1 MTDVSSCKVIRTTQV
16 LDMLGVSR
24 VTLYR
29 WVRAG
34 RFPKPLAAS
43 GRAFGYRLA
52 DVEAWMDAQQ
62 K

>member
-1 MTDVSSCKVIRTTQV
+1 MTDVSNCKVIRTTQV

-29 WVRAG
+29 WVQAG
-34 RFPKPLAAS
+34 QFPKPLAAN
-43 GRAFGYRLA
+43 GRAFGYRLS
-52 DVEAWMDAQQ
+52 EIEGWMNAQQ